1 MTSGDYSPLFT
12 EKVLEDLF
20 PADRAD
26 SFFEAIYG
34 EVSEG
39 AYDIRLE
46 FNKSTD
52 GTLNFQFNLQR
63 RPQKCLRCS
72 LTYGLPKVFVR
83 HPIINIEGLVSDIG
97 KKLEGTATCERWSL
111 GETKEVSPDLHVIPL
126 TIFLQGD

>member
-1 MTSGDYSPLFT
+1 MASGDYSPLFT
-12 EKVLEDLF
+12 KKVLEDLF
-20 PADRAD
+20 PVDRAD

-39 AYDIRLE
+39 AYDIRLA

-52 GTLNFQFNLQR
+52 GTLNFQFNLHR
-63 RPQKCLRCS
+63 RPRKCLRCS

-97 KKLEGTATCERWSL
+97 KRLEGGATCKRWSL

-126 TIFLQGD
+126 TIFLQGA